1 MKRIIS
7 FVMVFSC
14 IFGLFCTSAFAAPPC
29 NDAVSLADALYEFG
43 LFKGTGTDSNGKPT
57 YGLATAPTRQQAV
70 VMLIRLLGKEDEAL
84 DCAYSHPFTDVDFW
98 ADRYIAYAYKN
109 GLTNGTNAT
118 TFSGNQNINAQQY
131 ITLLLRS
138 LGYNDSNGDFSYSNA
153 LAFSDSIG
161 LTEGKYSQN
170 SNFLREDLVWLSC
183 GALLQPTKAG
193 VPLVKQLKKDGALT
207 DEQYINGL
215 SIMAVADLSED
226 FRYVVVGDNTDDPDV
241 VIDVYDLY
249 SEPAHGEYSGYQR
262 LRGYAYDNIYPIY
275 YSGNSASYTYQVE
288 CTENMSELCTW
299 TWNGNTYKNTRSD
312 CYEFFSNTTYFQSYY
327 SSFDPSI
334 LSASWFRSTFG
345 ETYMEWLRYRA
356 FTFGDAG
363 TVVKR
368 YLEMQDGIYYY
379 EPKDGLYP
387 EMYFGLFNFEEAWT
401 EQELEADWIS
411 EYELQQLA
419 NEPDL
424 CFGIMTSSMH
434 DWSLGV
440 GNLVYGFYLQGIVS
454 KELLYVYDMP
464 ETFAD
469 SDDAEGTYSNIR
481 FKKSNGDWYFNP
493 EDLITVGLLN
503 NDGTI
508 NTNFV
513 PQKYDSDNA
522 ATEFESE
529 WISADE
535 LKSIYNFSSYWA
547 GEEVWIWRTALIGED
562 GEDIKYTLTGTP
574 KSKMEKGVTYN
585 CIYNGHTIRVQYA
598 AGLLF
603 NYADL
608 VAAGII

>member
-14 IFGLFCTSAFAAPPC
+14 ILGLFCTSAFAAPPC
-29 NDAVSLADALYEFG
+29 NDTVSLADALYEFG

-57 YGLATAPTRQQAV
+57 YGLTAAPTRQQAV

-84 DCAYSHPFTDVDFW
+84 DCAYSHPFTDVDSW

-109 GLTNGTNAT
+109 SLTNGTSAT

-138 LGYNDSNGDFSYSNA
+138 LGYNDSKGDFSYSNA

-161 LTEGKYSQN
+161 LTESKYSQN
-170 SNFLREDLVWLSC
+170 TNFLREDLVWLSC

-207 DEQYINGL
+207 DEQYNNGL
-215 SIMAVADLSED
+215 SVMAVADLSEN
-226 FRYVVVGDNTDDPDV
+226 FRYDHFNGNTFDM
-241 VIDVYDLY
+241 YDLY
-249 SEPAHGEYSGYQR
+249 TTSGSGTYAGYNRLHGYPRDDEYQ
-262 LRGYAYDNIYPIY
+262 IYFKDKNDILVYHDVDTSKTVAWHYNGKTY
-275 YSGNSASYTYQVE
+275 Y
-288 CTENMSELCTW
+288 
-299 TWNGNTYKNTRSD
+299 NTIAE
-312 CYEFFSNTTYFQSYY
+312 CYEFFSDTSKLRHIIGELGGSTQFMVDMFGSTYVNWLSHTTYSLKAVDVVSKYIDMQS
-327 SSFDPSI
+327 
-334 LSASWFRSTFG
+334 
-345 ETYMEWLRYRA
+345 
-356 FTFGDAG
+356 
-363 TVVKR
+363 
-368 YLEMQDGIYYY
+368 GIYYY
-379 EPKDGLYP
+379 EPRGGLCP

-401 EQELEADWIS
+401 EQELEANWIS

-440 GNLVYGFYLQGIVS
+440 GNLVYGFYLQGIAS

-464 ETFAD
+464 ETFAN

-503 NDGTI
+503 SDGTF

-513 PQKYDSDNA
+513 S
-522 ATEFESE
+522 
-529 WISADE
+529 
-535 LKSIYNFSSYWA
+535 
-547 GEEVWIWRTALIGED
+547 
-562 GEDIKYTLTGTP
+562 
-574 KSKMEKGVTYN
+574 
-585 CIYNGHTIRVQYA
+585 
-598 AGLLF
+598 
-603 NYADL
+603 
-608 VAAGII
+608 